1 MSVKDQKVEFLT
13 NEIDALKKSLD
24 DKKKN
29 YDMLMESFSKLE
41 NEKGGLNAEEEET
54 FKRMH
59 SKEIED
65 MTAK

>member
-1 MSVKDQKVEFLT
+1 
-13 NEIDALKKSLD
+13 
-24 DKKKN
+24 
-29 YDMLMESFSKLE
+29 MLMESFSKLE